1 MPVHVPGMVQAPD
14 TAELHK
20 PAEALHNGLLVPD
33 RRVVVLRTQALGKQ
47 VVDRQV
53 VVLHMLAAD
62 RQVVGTLAS
71 WAAHMWVEERD
82 KQVGAPG
89 TPWVARRQVL
99 DIPWAAHK

>member
-14 TAELHK
+14 TAELHM

-33 RRVVVLRTQALGKQ
+33 KRVVVLRTQVLGRRAVDKQ
-47 VVDRQV
+47 A

-71 WAAHMWVEERD
+71 WAARMWVEERD
-82 KQVGAPG
+82 RQVGVLG
-89 TPWVARRQVL
+89 TPWVARRQV
-99 DIPWAAHK
+99 PWAAHK